1 MNNYCVFED
10 KSVGKIDPC
19 DCDKYCPTKEC
30 IEFISTHKSDGKKI
44 NIKEID
50 EVIAKNSVIELENKI
65 TEKKAKLKG
74 MSGILKNDQN
84 KAKIFAKNLL
94 DNSNRSEKFEFLKEK
109 KIGKIK
115 DYEKFLKILSNKKD
129 LYQELNDEIFEDDIQ
144 TIKDLFLKK
153 LDNIK
158 HNSELVQVDD
168 TDFQEN
174 KKNLVGRFDDFVH
187 DKKELIEIIKKM
199 DGEINTNNDIVEKRK
214 NDIKKLNEMLKED
227 EKELKVNTDKVNEKC
242 NKQEKKCPDH
252 LKKVLVL
259 LLLFMVILYYSL
271 YKINY

>member
-115 DYEKFLKILSNKKD
+115 D
-129 LYQELNDEIFEDDIQ
+129 
-144 TIKDLFLKK
+144 
-153 LDNIK
+153 
-158 HNSELVQVDD
+158 
-168 TDFQEN
+168 
-174 KKNLVGRFDDFVH
+174 
-187 DKKELIEIIKKM
+187 
-199 DGEINTNNDIVEKRK
+199 
-214 NDIKKLNEMLKED
+214 
-227 EKELKVNTDKVNEKC
+227 
-242 NKQEKKCPDH
+242 
-252 LKKVLVL
+252 
-259 LLLFMVILYYSL
+259 
-271 YKINY
+271 